1 MVLEVPHKEVH
12 QAAHGRLAHRL
23 DPGEEEFENSLMT
36 HDAGLFDYK
45 EHGLKKYH
53 FGMDR
58 RLFQFLFDSCRV
70 RLSLTAKR
78 SRA

>member
-36 HDAGLFDYK
+36 HDAGLFYYK

-53 FGMDR
+53 FGMEG
-58 RLFQFLFDSCRV
+58 RLSQFLFDSCRV
-70 RLSLTAKR
+70 RFSLTAKR